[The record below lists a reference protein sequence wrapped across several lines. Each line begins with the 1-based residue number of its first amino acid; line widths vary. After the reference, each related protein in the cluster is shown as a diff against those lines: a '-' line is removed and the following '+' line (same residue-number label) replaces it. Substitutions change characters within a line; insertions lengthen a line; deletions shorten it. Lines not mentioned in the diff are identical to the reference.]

1 HVTHIS
7 CSAIL
12 EAVREWRQTP
22 LVRFSGNFA
31 CSGNDGASLSVIW
44 PSPYLRT
51 KKSEGPFVFC
61 AHVNLPPLCIC
72 LDPRRKVVF
81 TCQGR
86 GFLCREREAKVDA
99 FVPSEFSQSGQSASK
114 KQITDDVN
122 EVLFCCR
129 FLCSFAS
136 PLNQPLNQMN
146 TIFPPTGAPAARLL
160 PEVWAEIVRLI
171 DPNQLAKL
179 TQVERAPRDLAL
191 SEIWKIAEHP
201 EHVVY
206 LFIYPPE
213 QRQQFVDRMREL
225 HVWIIDEHDFT
236 GLRFPHLNRLHV
248 IEKGVQPETSNVANI
263 DGFIQPELVLLNLL
277 VGQGH
282 GLVSNI
288 LPLLATQTPCLK
300 ELNIGIKIENAT
312 SAQLLRALQACPLLE
327 IFKVAGESGSL
338 VDPAVFAHL
347 ALVARL
353 SEFELGAEIGHL
365 LLEPTIASL
374 PAHRTIFDHLA
385 TAYLNV
391 NPSAAKLLFPRVKAT
406 EAMSLRISEPS
417 DILTWVAEMPRL
429 VTLELQCMRSM
440 PLNRHVLAGL
450 QNMDLQR
457 FKINAGAGAA
467 IDGSEIQADQLDY
480 LFSNHLTLSELT
492 FAWQGSSSS
501 AHIMSFLQYSPH
513 LVLEKIARFYP
524 NVRELTLVA
533 PCAAIDFLRT
543 PDIPLNMNL
552 RFLTIERIAQPAQ
565 PPQNTNYNRDVR
577 IIAEKI
583 DYHFPNLSVL
593 ESVNDK
599 AFTAFVFRDVRRIK
613 KMRRD
618 MARLG
623 GEYLYMFPRYVL
635 YR

>member
-1 HVTHIS
+1 M
-7 CSAIL
+7 
-12 EAVREWRQTP
+12 
-22 LVRFSGNFA
+22 
-31 CSGNDGASLSVIW
+31 
-44 PSPYLRT
+44 
-51 KKSEGPFVFC
+51 
-61 AHVNLPPLCIC
+61 
-72 LDPRRKVVF
+72 
-81 TCQGR
+81 
-86 GFLCREREAKVDA
+86 
-99 FVPSEFSQSGQSASK
+99 
-114 KQITDDVN
+114 QITDAVN
-122 EVLFCCR
+122 KVR
-129 FLCSFAS
+129 FYCQLLCSFAS
-136 PLNQPLNQMN
+136 HLGRIVTEPLNQMN
-146 TIFPPTGAPAARLL
+146 TIVPPAGAPAARLL
-160 PEVWAEIVRLI
+160 PEVWAEIVHLI
-171 DPNQLAKL
+171 DPDQLAKL
-179 TQVERAPRDLAL
+179 TQVERASRDLAL

-201 EHVVY
+201 EHVAY

-213 QRQQFVDRMREL
+213 QRQQFVDRMREF

-288 LPLLATQTPCLK
+288 LPLLTTQTPCLK

-327 IFKVAGESGSL
+327 IFKVAGESESL

-353 SEFELGAEIGHL
+353 SEFELSAEIGHL

-391 NPSAAKLLFPRVKAT
+391 NPSAAKLLFPRMKAT

-440 PLNRHVLAGL
+440 PLNRHVLGGL
-450 QNMDLQR
+450 QNMNLQR
-457 FKINAGAGAA
+457 FKIFAGAGAA
-467 IDGSEIQADQLDY
+467 IDGSDIQADQLDY
-480 LFSNHLTLSELT
+480 LFGNHLTLSELT

-565 PPQNTNYNRDVR
+565 PPQNTN
-577 IIAEKI
+577 
-583 DYHFPNLSVL
+583 
-593 ESVNDK
+593 
-599 AFTAFVFRDVRRIK
+599 
-613 KMRRD
+613 
-618 MARLG
+618 
-623 GEYLYMFPRYVL
+623 
-635 YR
+635 

>member
-1 HVTHIS
+1 MPLIKGVVLDFEIDQNLAETIRDTVPY
-7 CSAIL
+7 AFNNL
-12 EAVREWRQTP
+12 EKAVLTMTEEGARTLIQ
-22 LVRFSGNFA
+22 NFA
-31 CSGNDGASLSVIW
+31 LINYPMLIDMAAMRHLTH
-44 PSPYLRT
+44 LEMR
-51 KKSEGPFVFC
+51 
-61 AHVNLPPLCIC
+61 APPLGYNVRRITLLAVEAC
-72 LDPRRKVVF
+72 LVQFRQLKVIRLNWDNRNEGNQFSSVAMF
-81 TCQGR
+81 DR
-86 GFLCREREAKVDA
+86 GD
-99 FVPSEFSQSGQSASK
+99 
-114 KQITDDVN
+114 DDV
-122 EVLFCCR
+122 
-129 FLCSFAS
+129 
-136 PLNQPLNQMN
+136 
-146 TIFPPTGAPAARLL
+146 
-160 PEVWAEIVRLI
+160 
-171 DPNQLAKL
+171 
-179 TQVERAPRDLAL
+179 
-191 SEIWKIAEHP
+191 
-201 EHVVY
+201 
-206 LFIYPPE
+206 
-213 QRQQFVDRMREL
+213 
-225 HVWIIDEHDFT
+225 
-236 GLRFPHLNRLHV
+236 
-248 IEKGVQPETSNVANI
+248 
-263 DGFIQPELVLLNLL
+263 PELVLLNLQ
-277 VGQGH
+277 VDQGH

-312 SAQLLRALQACPLLE
+312 SVQLLRALQACPLLE
-327 IFKVAGESGSL
+327 IFKVAGESMSL

-385 TAYLNV
+385 TAYLHV
-391 NPSAAKLLFPRVKAT
+391 NPSAAKLLFPRMKAT
-406 EAMSLRISEPS
+406 EAISLRISEPS

-440 PLNRHVLAGL
+440 PLDRHVLAGL
-450 QNMDLQR
+450 QNMNLQR
-457 FKINAGAGAA
+457 FKINAAAGAA

-480 LFSNHLTLSELT
+480 LFGNHLTLSELT

-524 NVRELTLVA
+524 HVRELTLVA

-565 PPQNTNYNRDVR
+565 PPQNTNYNRDVH

-583 DYHFPNLSVL
+583 DYHFPNLSGL
-593 ESVNDK
+593 ESVNDQD
-599 AFTAFVFRDVRRIK
+599 FTKFVFRDVRRIK

>member
-22 LVRFSGNFA
+22 LVRFRGSFA
-31 CSGNDGASLSVIW
+31 CSGNDGASLFVIW

-61 AHVNLPPLCIC
+61 AHVNLQPLCVC
-72 LDPRRKVVF
+72 LDPRRKVGF

-99 FVPSEFSQSGQSASK
+99 FVPSIQGDSSLYGSLNPVNLRRKGRSQTMSIKCVSAVGFSARL
-114 KQITDDVN
+114 QIVI
-122 EVLFCCR
+122 ER
-129 FLCSFAS
+129 
-136 PLNQPLNQMN
+136 LNQMN
-146 TIFPPTGAPAARLL
+146 TIVPPAGTPAARLL
-160 PEVWAEIVRLI
+160 PEVWAEIVHLV
-171 DPNQLAKL
+171 DLKELFKL
-179 TQVERAPRDLAL
+179 TQVERALRDLAL

-201 EHVVY
+201 EHVAY
-206 LFIYPPE
+206 LFIYPPQ

-225 HVWIIDEHDFT
+225 HRIEIS
-236 GLRFPHLNRLHV
+236 HLNRLHV
-248 IEKGVQPETSNVANI
+248 IEKGVQPGTTNVANI
-263 DGFIQPELVLLNLL
+263 DGFIQPELVLLNLQ
-277 VGQGH
+277 VDQGH

-300 ELNIGIKIENAT
+300 EINIGIKIENAT

-327 IFKVAGESGSL
+327 IFKVAGESMSL

-385 TAYLNV
+385 TAYLHV
-391 NPSAAKLLFPRVKAT
+391 NPSAAKLLFPRMKAT

-429 VTLELQCMRSM
+429 VILELQCMRSM

-450 QNMDLQR
+450 QNMNLQR
-457 FKINAGAGAA
+457 FKINAAAGAA

-480 LFSNHLTLSELT
+480 LFGNHLTLSELT

-552 RFLTIERIAQPAQ
+552 RVLTIERIAQPAQ

-593 ESVNDK
+593 ESVNDQD
-599 AFTAFVFRDVRRIK
+599 FTKFVFRDVRRIK
-613 KMRRD
+613 RMRRD

-623 GEYLYMFPRYVL
+623 GQYLYMFPRYVL

>member
-1 HVTHIS
+1 
-7 CSAIL
+7 IL
-12 EAVREWRQTP
+12 EAARQWGYTLWLTFRGGFANP
-22 LVRFSGNFA
+22 GNR
-31 CSGNDGASLSVIW
+31 SASLFIIW
-44 PSPYLRT
+44 PSPCLPT
-51 KKSEGPFVFC
+51 KKSERPFVFC
-61 AHVNLPPLCIC
+61 AHVRLQPLCVC
-72 LDPRRKVVF
+72 LDPRRKVGF

-99 FVPSEFSQSGQSASK
+99 FVPSIQGVSSLYSSLNPVNLRRKGRSQTMSIKCVSAVGFSARL
-114 KQITDDVN
+114 QIVI
-122 EVLFCCR
+122 ER
-129 FLCSFAS
+129 
-136 PLNQPLNQMN
+136 LNQMN
-146 TIFPPTGAPAARLL
+146 TIVPPAGTPAARLL
-160 PEVWAEIVRLI
+160 PEVWAEIVHLV
-171 DPNQLAKL
+171 DLKELFKL
-179 TQVERAPRDLAL
+179 TQVERALRDLAL

-201 EHVVY
+201 EHVAY
-206 LFIYPPE
+206 LFIYPPQ

-225 HVWIIDEHDFT
+225 HVWIIDGHDFR

-248 IEKGVQPETSNVANI
+248 IEKGVQPGTTNVAHI
-263 DGFIQPELVLLNLL
+263 DGFIQPELVLLTLQ
-277 VGQGH
+277 GDQGH

-327 IFKVAGESGSL
+327 IFKVAGESMSL

-347 ALVARL
+347 ALVSRL

-385 TAYLNV
+385 TAYLHV
-391 NPSAAKLLFPRVKAT
+391 NPSAAKLLFPRMKAT
-406 EAMSLRISEPS
+406 EEMSLRISEPS

-429 VTLELQCMRSM
+429 VILELQCMRSM

-450 QNMDLQR
+450 QNMHLQR
-457 FKINAGAGAA
+457 FKINAAAGAA

-480 LFSNHLTLSELT
+480 LFGNHLTLSELT

-524 NVRELTLVA
+524 NVRELTLIA

-552 RFLTIERIAQPAQ
+552 RVLTIERIAQPAQ

-593 ESVNDK
+593 ESVNDQD
-599 AFTAFVFRDVRRIK
+599 FTKFVFRDVRRIK

>member
-1 HVTHIS
+1 M
-7 CSAIL
+7 
-12 EAVREWRQTP
+12 
-22 LVRFSGNFA
+22 
-31 CSGNDGASLSVIW
+31 
-44 PSPYLRT
+44 
-51 KKSEGPFVFC
+51 
-61 AHVNLPPLCIC
+61 
-72 LDPRRKVVF
+72 
-81 TCQGR
+81 
-86 GFLCREREAKVDA
+86 
-99 FVPSEFSQSGQSASK
+99 
-114 KQITDDVN
+114 QITDAVN
-122 EVLFCCR
+122 KVR
-129 FLCSFAS
+129 FYCQLLCSFAS
-136 PLNQPLNQMN
+136 HLGRIVTEPLNQMN
-146 TIFPPTGAPAARLL
+146 TIVPPAGAPAARLL
-160 PEVWAEIVRLI
+160 PEVWAEIVHLI
-171 DPNQLAKL
+171 DPDQLAKL
-179 TQVERAPRDLAL
+179 TQVERASRDLAL

-201 EHVVY
+201 EHVAY

-225 HVWIIDEHDFT
+225 HVWMIDEHDFT

-248 IEKGVQPETSNVANI
+248 IEKGVQPETSDVANI
-263 DGFIQPELVLLNLL
+263 DDFIQPELVLLNLL

-288 LPLLATQTPCLK
+288 LPLLTTQTPCLK

-327 IFKVAGESGSL
+327 IFKVAGESESL

-353 SEFELGAEIGHL
+353 SEFELSAEIGHL

-391 NPSAAKLLFPRVKAT
+391 NPSAAKLLFPRMKAT

-440 PLNRHVLAGL
+440 PLNRHVLGGL
-450 QNMDLQR
+450 QNMNLQR
-457 FKINAGAGAA
+457 FKIFAGAGAA
-467 IDGSEIQADQLDY
+467 IDGSDIQADQLDY
-480 LFSNHLTLSELT
+480 LFGNHLTLSELT

-565 PPQNTNYNRDVR
+565 PPQNTN
-577 IIAEKI
+577 
-583 DYHFPNLSVL
+583 
-593 ESVNDK
+593 
-599 AFTAFVFRDVRRIK
+599 
-613 KMRRD
+613 
-618 MARLG
+618 
-623 GEYLYMFPRYVL
+623 
-635 YR
+635 